1 MSERRACRLVNQPR
15 GTQRYQLTQREG
27 EDALT
32 QAIVELAS
40 QYGRYG
46 YRRIT
51 ALLKQDG
58 WQVGKDRVERIWRRE
73 GLKVPQKQKPRG
85 RLWFNDGSCV
95 RLRPEHAN
103 HVWSYDFVSARTHD
117 GRTVRMLNLI
127 DEHSR
132 ECLMIR
138 PGYLLSAVASASYT
152 ITPPPPPPP
161 APSGTV
167 LHGQVPLTGAHV
179 YLFAANTTGY
189 GNASISLL
197 ESALTGASDA
207 VGAYV
212 TTASDGSFTLTGD
225 YTCTANTEVYL
236 YALGGDAG
244 SGNNPASGLLAVL
257 GNCPT
262 SGSFSTTA
270 KITVNEVS
278 TIAAAY
284 AMAGFA
290 TDATHVSSS
299 GTPLAQTG
307 IANAFANA
315 ASLANPSTGTALT
328 ATPVGNGTV
337 PQGEIDTLADILAS
351 CVGTTNA
358 SNCASLFEIATADGT
373 TTGTLPTD
381 TASAAINIAHH
392 PGVNIAALYTLAGAS
407 TTFTPALT
415 AQPNDFTVALSFT
428 LSDGGAAISGANGGH
443 AIAIDAEGSVWLI
456 YAFQGSVLKFSNSG
470 ALLSPAAG
478 YTGGGLN
485 DARSIAID
493 NSGNAWITN
502 FLGSTP
508 QENGTVAELSNTG
521 TALSPSAGFGPIAPS
536 LMSSIAIDA
545 SGNAWVPYGTGVAGL
560 SSSGTIISANANP
573 PGASLGVG
581 GIAIDIAGNI
591 WGAVPYGA
599 TLFNEFSPSGAIVNP
614 PTAGQFSCGAPFE
627 GEQQPEGVAIDASGA
642 VWITSGQGFTKESK
656 SPIPACSGKGGGINP
671 VGEGVGGDIAIDG
684 DGNAWV
690 VNGALAEF
698 SNFGVPISP
707 STGYKIPIIPN
718 TVAPDGSGNLWVRGA
733 AGDNFTDTLV
743 EMIGASAPVVTP
755 IAAGVKSNTL
765 GSRP

>member
-1 MSERRACRLVNQPR
+1 MRF
-15 GTQRYQLTQREG
+15 
-27 EDALT
+27 
-32 QAIVELAS
+32 AIVSLPCLLLILAGCS
-40 QYGRYG
+40 GYNAPKSATPPPPTPTAATPSFSVATGTYAAAQTVTINDATAGATVYYTTNGTVPTASSTQY
-46 YRRIT
+46 T
-51 ALLKQDG
+51 AP
-58 WQVGKDRVERIWRRE
+58 VT
-73 GLKVPQKQKPRG
+73 
-85 RLWFNDGSCV
+85 
-95 RLRPEHAN
+95 
-103 HVWSYDFVSARTHD
+103 VSSTE
-117 GRTVRMLNLI
+117 T
-127 DEHSR
+127 
-132 ECLMIR
+132 LMAAAIA

-152 ITPPPPPPP
+152 ITPPPP

-179 YLFAANTTGY
+179 YLFAANTIGY

-207 VGAYV
+207 AGAYV
-212 TTASDGSFTLTGD
+212 TTASDGSFALTGD

-262 SGSFSTTA
+262 SGSFSATG

-284 AMAGFA
+284 AMAGFT

-299 GTPLAQTG
+299 GTALAQTG

-315 ASLANPSTGTALT
+315 ASLADLATGTALT
-328 ATPVGNGTV
+328 ATPVGNGIA
-337 PQGEIDTLADILAS
+337 PQSEIDTLADILAA
-351 CVGTTNA
+351 CVGATNA
-358 SNCASLFEIATADGT
+358 SSCASLFEIATADGT

-392 PGVNIAALYTLAGAS
+392 PGVNVAALYTLAGAS
-407 TTFTPALT
+407 TTFTPAL
-415 AQPNDFTVALSFT
+415 AAPPNDLTVALVFT
-428 LSDGGAAISGANGGH
+428 LSDGGTLISGANGEH
-443 AIAIDAEGSVWLI
+443 PIAIDAEGSVWLTDPI
-456 YAFQGSVLKFSNSG
+456 QTSVLKFSNSG

-478 YTGGGLN
+478 YTGGGLKYLG
-485 DARSIAID
+485 SIAID

-502 FLGSTP
+502 GMSNVP
-508 QENGTVAELSNTG
+508 QPTGTVVELSNTG
-521 TALSPSAGFGPIAPS
+521 AVLSPSPGFGPLTPYYAV
-536 LMSSIAIDA
+536 SIAIDR

-581 GIAIDIAGNI
+581 GIAIDVAGNI

-599 TLFNEFSPSGAIVNP
+599 SLFNEFSPSGAIVNP

-627 GEQQPEGVAIDASGA
+627 GEQQPEGVAIDASGS

-671 VGEGVGGDIAIDG
+671 AGEGVGGDIDSL
-684 DGNAWV
+684 D
-690 VNGALAEF
+690 
-698 SNFGVPISP
+698 
-707 STGYKIPIIPN
+707 
-718 TVAPDGSGNLWVRGA
+718 R
-733 AGDNFTDTLV
+733 
-743 EMIGASAPVVTP
+743 
-755 IAAGVKSNTL
+755 
-765 GSRP
+765 